1 MSKRALPAAPEGR
14 PAACKARVPESAQA
28 KWQGTPQ
35 AAVMHG
41 RNIDIFGEVGEDML
55 GEGTT
60 SAQISQMLRDLGP
73 GDIVVNID
81 SPGGDMFAGLA
92 IYNQLRAHE
101 GNVTVNVV
109 GTAASAASII
119 AMAGDTVNMHA
130 AAFIMVHF
138 AWCVSAGNKQ
148 DFMALASMLAPFDN
162 AMAEIY
168 SARTGKSVK
177 EVEDIM
183 AAETWFNAD
192 EAVAFG
198 LADKVVTPE
207 ESKRKR
213 LAAHSDKPETPEFNA
228 ASLNAIA
235 LQLQLLNLIK
245 V

>member
-35 AAVMHG
+35 AAVMYG
-41 RNIDIFGEVGEDML
+41 RNIDIFGEIGEDL
-55 GEGTT
+55 YGEGTT

-109 GTAASAASII
+109 GTAASAASVI
-119 AMAGDTVNMHA
+119 AMAGDTVNMHP
-130 AAFIMVHF
+130 AAFVMIHNTWMI
-138 AWCVSAGNKQ
+138 AAGNSD
-148 DFMALASMLAPFDN
+148 DFTELAAMLKPFDK
-162 AMAEIY
+162 AMSDIY
-168 SARTGKSVK
+168 SARTGKGSA
-177 EVEDIM
+177 EVQTAMSE
-183 AAETWFNAD
+183 ETWFNAD

-198 LADKVVTPE
+198 LADKVVTPD

>member
-41 RNIDIFGEVGEDML
+41 RNIDIFGEVGEDMF

-109 GTAASAASII
+109 GTAASAASVI
-119 AMAGDTVNMHA
+119 AMAGDTVNMHP
-130 AAFIMVHF
+130 AAFVMIHQTWLL
-138 AWCVSAGNKQ
+138 AAGNSR
-148 DFMALASMLAPFDN
+148 DFTALAEMLTPFDK
-162 AMAEIY
+162 AMADIY
-168 SARTGKSVK
+168 AARTGKPLA
-177 EVEDIM
+177 EVEQLM
-183 AAETWFNAD
+183 ADETWFNAE
-192 EAVAFG
+192 EAVAAG
-198 LADKVVTPE
+198 LADKVENPVA
-207 ESKRKR
+207 SKSKR
-213 LAAHSDKPETPEFNA
+213 LAAHSGKQEIPEFNA